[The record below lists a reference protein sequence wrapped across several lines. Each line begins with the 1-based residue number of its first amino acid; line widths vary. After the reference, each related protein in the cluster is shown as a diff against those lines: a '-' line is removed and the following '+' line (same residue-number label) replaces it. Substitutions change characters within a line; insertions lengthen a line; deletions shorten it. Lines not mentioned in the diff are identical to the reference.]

1 MINLRIYQKD
11 CVDGI
16 RSCIR
21 RLIRNILLV
30 LPTGG
35 GKTVVFTY
43 LAQRMSLRKKRVI
56 ILVHRVELLRQTSK
70 ALAKFNVDHGMIN
83 PNYTPNFSHDV
94 QVASVQTI
102 IRRLNYFAA
111 MGWVPDVIIPDEAHH
126 SNSKS
131 WNTVIGF
138 FKEMNPDLVVI
149 GVTATPLRGD
159 GQGLGSGH
167 GGMFDEIV
175 MGPQVSYLIQEGF
188 LVHPKIYGPPEKLD
202 LSDVGTSM
210 GDYKKD
216 ELSRL
221 VDKPK
226 ITGDAVSHYKELC
239 DGVPAIVFCVN
250 VAHAEHVAQQ
260 FRNSGYR
267 FYAIDGKTDDDVRLK
282 LIEGLADGSVQGLT
296 SCDVISEGT
305 DIPRATCAIEL
316 RPTQSKGLNFQQKGR
331 VLRPVYADGYDLET
345 REGRLAAISASEKP
359 FAIILD
365 HVGNTER
372 HGLPYE
378 DQDWTL
384 EGTVKK
390 KGSKKQE
397 QAVRIQQCLS
407 CFACHEPA
415 PVCPECGHVYE
426 VKYSTPKQVDGKLRE
441 ITAETLKK
449 KEARKE
455 VGKSDSLEAL
465 LKIAAERGYKENW
478 AHIQFS
484 LKEKKKQERIDKLQ
498 SKIDLKKSQEID
510 FETVEEFHENLDF

>member
-1 MINLRIYQKD
+1 
-11 CVDGI
+11 
-16 RSCIR
+16 
-21 RLIRNILLV
+21 
-30 LPTGG
+30 
-35 GKTVVFTY
+35 
-43 LAQRMSLRKKRVI
+43 MSLKKKRVI
-56 ILVHRVELLRQTSK
+56 ILVHRVELLKQTSL
-70 ALAKFNVDHGMIN
+70 ALDKFDVEHGKIN
-83 PNYTPNFSHDV
+83 PMFTPNFTHNV

-102 IRRLNYFAA
+102 IRRLNYFAS

-131 WNTVIGF
+131 WNTIIEF
-138 FKEMNPDLVVI
+138 FRELNPELLVI
-149 GVTATPLRGD
+149 GVTATPIRGD
-159 GQGLGSGH
+159 GQGLGKNS
-167 GGMFDEIV
+167 GGMFEEMV
-175 MGPQVSYLIQEGF
+175 LGPQVGYLIEEGF
-188 LVHPKIYGPPEKLD
+188 LVKPKIYGPPEKID
-202 LSDVGTSM
+202 LSEVGTSM

-216 ELSRL
+216 DLSKL

-239 DGVPAIVFCVN
+239 DGVPAIVFCVS

-260 FRNSGYR
+260 FRNAGYR
-267 FYAIDGKTDDDVRLK
+267 FYAIDGNTDDDVRAR
-282 LIEGLADGSVQGLT
+282 LITGLADGSVQGLT

-331 VLRPVYADGYDLET
+331 VLRPVYADGHDLNT
-345 REGRLAAISASEKP
+345 REGRLSAIAASEKP
-359 FAIILD
+359 YAIILD

-372 HGLPYE
+372 FGLPYE

-390 KGSKKQE
+390 RGSKKQE

-407 CFACHEPA
+407 CFACHEPS
-415 PVCPECGHVYE
+415 PVCPECGHIYE
-426 VKYSTPKQVDGKLRE
+426 VKDVTPKQVNGTLRE
-441 ITAETLKK
+441 ITAEMLKK
-449 KEARKE
+449 KQARVE

-465 LKIAAERGYKENW
+465 LKIASERGYKENW

-484 LKEKKKQERIDKLQ
+484 IKEKKKSEHLEKLQ
-498 SKIDLKKSQEID
+498 EKIDLKKSQEID